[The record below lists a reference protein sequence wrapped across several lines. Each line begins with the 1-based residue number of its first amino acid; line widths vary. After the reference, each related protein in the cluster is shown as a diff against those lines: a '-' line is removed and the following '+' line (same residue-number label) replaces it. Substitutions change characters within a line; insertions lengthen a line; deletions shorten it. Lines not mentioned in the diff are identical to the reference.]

1 MADGDGENPNKERV
15 IHDHVLCAL
24 FGWFESSAK
33 DDVKKLASSVFS
45 FEEIKEALI
54 KFCDPVTVIG
64 TSKPKNLQKSETCF
78 DEIWSQWEVLHKSK
92 SLPKVVVDSAGF
104 LKLPMVRPGESRSEV
119 STFRIA
125 ALESMVFT
133 LVNQNKAI
141 LDTVED
147 LKKKVVTPLSYAK
160 SVLNKEVS
168 LGNNRVPD
176 PKVQSQNVPRG
187 RLSSNNQRFFRD
199 RSESSK
205 RKRLDAD
212 LDSGKNDSQMQV
224 DDTQNEQ
231 KDGWNTVKDA
241 KKLRSRGPKVVRSTS
256 GLALGAGSNN
266 FRQGWRAAPREIF
279 VYHTHYSTH
288 KRF

>member
-1 MADGDGENPNKERV
+1 
-15 IHDHVLCAL
+15 
-24 FGWFESSAK
+24 
-33 DDVKKLASSVFS
+33 
-45 FEEIKEALI
+45 
-54 KFCDPVTVIG
+54 
-64 TSKPKNLQKSETCF
+64 
-78 DEIWSQWEVLHKSK
+78 
-92 SLPKVVVDSAGF
+92 
-104 LKLPMVRPGESRSEV
+104 
-119 STFRIA
+119 
-125 ALESMVFT
+125 MVFN

-168 LGNNRVPD
+168 LGNNSVPD

-241 KKLRSRGPKVVRSTS
+241 KKLRSRGAKVVRGTS

-279 VYHTHYSTH
+279 VYHTHYSTNEDDIKDLINETSKVEVLEVE
-288 KRF
+288 KRSREGSYFGSFRVKVNREDFDKALQPEHWPAGWSVLWEDLSQKVMLKRIIVAKCRGEGPSILINNVFQEQY